1 LLSLL
6 VKEYNMPGFPIF
18 RQHDAMDCGPTC
30 LRMIARFYGKNFSID
45 DLRQKSYITREG
57 VSLLGISDAAESV
70 GFRSMGVRI
79 TFEQLTRQAP
89 LPCIVHWDQ
98 SHFVVVYKAARGKVY
113 VADPAFGKVDY
124 TEAEFKQHWLATVS
138 KGEQKGICLLL
149 EPTPEF
155 YANEDEK
162 VNRKGFRFLFNYL
175 KPYRKL
181 TIQLLLGFLLGSI
194 IQLILPFLTQS
205 VVDIGI
211 NNQDIGFIYLIL
223 LAQLVL
229 FISRMSVEFL
239 RSWILLHISTRINI
253 SIISDFL
260 TKLMKLPLGFFD
272 TKLVGDILQRIE
284 DHQRVERFLTA
295 QSLSILFSMFSLVIF
310 AVVLAIYSWMIFLIF
325 VVGSLLYILWVY
337 VFMKKRRVLDYKRF
351 AQLSDNQSKLIQL
364 ITGMQEIKLN
374 NFEKEKRWE
383 WERIQARLFRV
394 NVKSLALEQYQDA
407 GSVFINET
415 KNIFITIIAATSV
428 ISADIT
434 LGMMVAVMYIIGQMN
449 APLKQLIRF
458 MHYAQDAKISLERLS
473 EIHSKED
480 EEKPDVAKATMLPE
494 NKSIVVTDLSFQ
506 YEGPRSPKVLT
517 KIGLEIPADKTTAIV
532 GVSGSGKTT
541 LVKLLLGF
549 YEPREGEIKIGG
561 TRLGNYSQ
569 KMWRQKCGVVL
580 QDGYIFSDTIA
591 QNIALA
597 SGSIDKER
605 LLNAVKMANI
615 QDYIE
620 ALPLGYNT
628 KIGQEGVGLSQGQKQ
643 RILIARA
650 IYKNPEYLFFD
661 EATNALD
668 ANNEK
673 VIMENMSEF
682 SKGKTVVIVAH
693 RLSTVKNA
701 SQIVVLDK
709 GEIVEKGS
717 HEELIALKG
726 NYFNLV
732 KNQLELGV

>member
-1 LLSLL
+1 
-6 VKEYNMPGFPIF
+6 
-18 RQHDAMDCGPTC
+18 
-30 LRMIARFYGKNFSID
+30 
-45 DLRQKSYITREG
+45 
-57 VSLLGISDAAESV
+57 
-70 GFRSMGVRI
+70 
-79 TFEQLTRQAP
+79 
-89 LPCIVHWDQ
+89 
-98 SHFVVVYKAARGKVY
+98 
-113 VADPAFGKVDY
+113 
-124 TEAEFKQHWLATVS
+124 ATVS
-138 KGEQKGICLLL
+138 KGEQKGIGLML

-162 VNRKGFRFLFNYL
+162 VNRTGFKFLFNYL
-175 KPYRKL
+175 RPYRKL
-181 TIQLLLGFLLGSI
+181 VIQLLLGFFIGSL

-211 NNQDIGFIYLIL
+211 NNQDVSFIYLIL
-223 LAQLVL
+223 IAQLVL

-260 TKLMKLPLGFFD
+260 TKLMRLPLGFFD
-272 TKLVGDILQRIE
+272 TKMVGDILQRIE

-295 QSLSILFSMFSLVIF
+295 QSLGILFSMFSLVVF
-310 AVVLAIYSWMIFLIF
+310 AIVLAIYSMTIFYIF
-325 VVGSLLYILWVY
+325 ILGSVLYIVWVY
-337 VFMKKRRVLDYKRF
+337 IFMKKRRILDYKRF

-394 NVKSLALEQYQDA
+394 NVKSLTLEQYQDA

-428 ISADIT
+428 ISGNIT
-434 LGMMVAVMYIIGQMN
+434 LGMMLAIMYMIGQMN
-449 APLKQLIRF
+449 SPLKQMINF
-458 MHYAQDAKISLERLS
+458 MHITQDAKISLERLS
-473 EIHSKED
+473 EIHEKED
-480 EEKPDVAKATMLPE
+480 EEKKDVAKATILPE
-494 NKSIVVTDLSFQ
+494 NKTISISNLAFQ
-506 YEGPRSPKVLT
+506 YQGPRSPKVLNNINLQI
-517 KIGLEIPADKTTAIV
+517 KANETTAIV

-549 YEPREGEIKIGG
+549 YEPLEGEIKIGG
-561 TRLGNYSQ
+561 TRLNNYAQ
-569 KMWRQKCGVVL
+569 KMWRQSCGVVL

-591 QNIALA
+591 QNIALS
-597 SGSIDKER
+597 SGGVDKDK

-615 QDYIE
+615 QEYIE
-620 ALPLGYNT
+620 SLPLGYNT

-673 VIMENMSEF
+673 AIMQNMNKF
-682 SKGKTVVIVAH
+682 SQGKTVIVVAH

-709 GEIVEKGS
+709 GEIVEIGK
-717 HEELIALKG
+717 HDELIKLKG
-726 NYFNLV
+726 KYFNLV
-732 KNQLELGV
+732 KDQLELGA

>member
-1 LLSLL
+1 
-6 VKEYNMPGFPIF
+6 MPGFPVF

-30 LRMIARFYGKNFSID
+30 LRMIARFYGKNFPIE
-45 DLRQKSYITREG
+45 DLREKSYITREG

-70 GFRSMGVRI
+70 GFRSIGVRI
-79 TFEQLTRQAP
+79 TIEQLVKEAP
-89 LPCIVHWDQ
+89 LPCVVHWDQ
-98 SHFVVVYKAARGKVY
+98 EHFVVVYKAKKGKVY
-113 VADPAFGKVDY
+113 VADPAFGKLDY

-138 KGEQKGICLLL
+138 KGEQKGIGLLL

-155 YANEDEK
+155 YAGEDEK
-162 VNRKGFRFLFNYL
+162 VNRTGFKFLLNYL

-181 TIQLLLGFLLGSI
+181 VIQLLLGFLIGSL

-211 NNQDIGFIYLIL
+211 NNQDVSFIYLIL
-223 LAQLVL
+223 IAQLVL

-260 TKLMKLPLGFFD
+260 TKLMRLPLGFFD
-272 TKLVGDILQRIE
+272 TKLVGDILQRID

-295 QSLSILFSMFSLVIF
+295 QSLGILFSLFSLVVF
-310 AVVLAIYSWMIFLIF
+310 AIVLAIYSMTIFFIF
-325 VVGSLLYILWVY
+325 VVGSLLYFFWVY
-337 VFMKKRRVLDYKRF
+337 IFMKKRRVLDYKRF

-428 ISADIT
+428 INGSIT
-434 LGMMVAVMYIIGQMN
+434 LGMMLAVMYMIGQMN
-449 APLKQLIRF
+449 SPLKQLVSF
-458 MHYAQDAKISLERLS
+458 MHIAQDARISLERLS
-473 EIHSKED
+473 EIHEKED
-480 EEKPDVAKATMLPE
+480 EERPDAAKATILPE
-494 NKSIVVTDLSFQ
+494 NKSIVISGLAFR
-506 YEGPRSPKVLT
+506 YEGPRSPKVLNNIDLQI
-517 KIGLEIPADKTTAIV
+517 KASETTAIV

-549 YEPREGEIKIGG
+549 YDPLEGEIKIGG
-561 TRLGNYSQ
+561 TRLNNYAQ

-591 QNIALA
+591 QNIALT

-605 LLNAVKMANI
+605 LLNAVRMANI

-620 ALPLGYNT
+620 TLPLGYNT

-650 IYKNPEYLFFD
+650 IYKDPEYLFFD

-673 VIMENMSEF
+673 VIMQNMEQF
-682 SKGKTVVIVAH
+682 SKGKTVIVVAH
-693 RLSTVKNA
+693 RLSTVRNA
-701 SQIVVLDK
+701 GQIVVLDK
-709 GEIVEKGS
+709 GEIVEKGK
-717 HEELIALKG
+717 HEDLIAKKG
-726 NYFNLV
+726 KYFHLV
-732 KNQLELGV
+732 KDQLELGA